1 MRAIPR
7 SRFKLDSLKT
17 AAVLLPPLAVKW
29 VGRADLIPLSI
40 CLTALL
46 WIPGVVHAWH
56 LVAKTQ
62 ADREQQFVA
71 AFRSHIGHLR

>member
-1 MRAIPR
+1 MRAVSG
-7 SRFKLDSLKT
+7 SRFKVDSFKV

-29 VGRADLIPLSI
+29 TGRTDLIPLSI

-46 WIPGVVHAWH
+46 WVPGVIHAMH

>member
-1 MRAIPR
+1 MRADSS
-7 SRFKLDSLKT
+7 SRFRINSLKVT
-17 AAVLLPPLAVKW
+17 AVLLPPLAIKW
-29 VGRADLIPLSI
+29 IGRPDLIPLSI

-46 WIPGVVHAWH
+46 WVPGVLHALH
-56 LVAKTQ
+56 VVAKTQ